1 LNRSDTTQPLCTLK
15 VYSFEWLPNP
25 YSGRTFNNNPLIY
38 IVPWMVGASDKVVGA
53 KEWITARWHYASLI
67 QNDIFLRPKMQPIC
81 QSMLWRKKFSSCDI
95 FWGHCPLVIAVIQLH
110 MEMTNIYSSLKFL
123 PISKL
128 PNLCARYVLNFGQMI
143 LMSYQK
149 ENCTKN
155 IAIWTFIFELVINLL
170 LQSLRRIWRKKS

>member
-1 LNRSDTTQPLCTLK
+1 MNRSDTTQPLCILK

-67 QNDIFLRPKMQPIC
+67 QKDIFLRPKMQPIC
-81 QSMLWRKKFSSCDI
+81 QSMLWRKKFSPCDI
-95 FWGHCPLVIAVIQLH
+95 FWGHCQLVNAIIQLH
-110 MEMTNIYSSLKFL
+110 TEMKNTYRSFKFL

-128 PNLCARYVLNFGQMI
+128 MY
-143 LMSYQK
+143 YYY
-149 ENCTKN
+149 
-155 IAIWTFIFELVINLL
+155 
-170 LQSLRRIWRKKS
+170 